1 MHDTRTQGHAR
12 HDQAVSGKPKR
23 RLVLPEGVAFGAMAA
38 IADLAFAANS
48 AASPLYRVYQEQFRF
63 SAITLTLLF
72 TVNIV
77 VLLVTLLFAGSL
89 SDYVGRRPVVLA
101 GLVAGAAAFGLF
113 LLAHGVG
120 LLFGARA
127 LLGVAVALI
136 TGAAAAALQ
145 DLRPSSSAAP
155 LLSSTAV
162 ARGGALGAIG
172 ASALAQY
179 APAPTRL
186 VWWILLGAFAAG
198 ALAVL
203 AMAEPG
209 TPRPGA
215 LSSLRPQVS
224 VPRPARGAFVAAVP
238 CLVGLWALVGFYFS
252 LGPSLVAQLL
262 HSGNLLWGGV
272 VLLLL
277 GGTSAAAAA
286 GALTKADPSRVMLA
300 GCIALSVGALV
311 TFAAIETGTPAA
323 LFLGTAVA
331 GLGWGPAFTGA
342 YRGTVVLVPSGQRAG
357 LITAIYI
364 VSYVALGTA
373 VIGGVTTTVYGLHA
387 TALVYSVVVAGLTA
401 AAAAILLVRRPG
413 TAPKGCRVTISGRIE
428 AGPAGAAGPDAG
440 LPGGPPPARPC
451 RPGRGLREHVTDQHI
466 GLQHRQVLRRHRRR
480 RRHHPQTS

>member
-1 MHDTRTQGHAR
+1 MRDTRTQGHAR

-23 RLVLPEGVAFGAMAA
+23 RLALPDGIPFGAMAA
-38 IADLAFAANS
+38 IADLAFAANN
-48 AASPLYRVYQEQFRF
+48 AAAPLYRVYQEQFRF
-63 SAITLTLLF
+63 SAITLTSLF
-72 TVNIV
+72 TVFIV

-136 TGAAAAALQ
+136 TGAAAAALH
-145 DLRPSSSAAP
+145 DLRPHGSAAP

-162 ARGGALGAIG
+162 AAGGALGAIG

-272 VLLLL
+272 VLLVL
-277 GGTSAAAAA
+277 GGTSAAAA
-286 GALTKADPSRVMLA
+286 GALTKADPSRMMLA

-331 GLGWGPAFTGA
+331 GLGWGPAVTGA
-342 YRGTVVLVPSGQRAG
+342 YRGLVVLVPSRQPGR
-357 LITAIYI
+357 LITAHFNRLY
-364 VSYVALGTA
+364 L
-373 VIGGVTTTVYGLHA
+373 
-387 TALVYSVVVAGLTA
+387 
-401 AAAAILLVRRPG
+401 
-413 TAPKGCRVTISGRIE
+413 C
-428 AGPAGAAGPDAG
+428 
-440 LPGGPPPARPC
+440 AR
-451 RPGRGLREHVTDQHI
+451 
-466 GLQHRQVLRRHRRR
+466 
-480 RRHHPQTS
+480 

>member
-1 MHDTRTQGHAR
+1 MRDTRTQGHAR

-38 IADLAFAANS
+38 IADLAFAAQS

-72 TVNIV
+72 TVFIV

-101 GLVAGAAAFGLF
+101 GLVSGAAAVGLF

-145 DLRPSSSAAP
+145 DLRPHGSAAP

-162 ARGGALGAIG
+162 AVGGALGAIG

-215 LSSLRPQVS
+215 LSSLRPRVS

-277 GGTSAAAAA
+277 GGTSAAAS
-286 GALTKADPSRVMLA
+286 GALTKADPSRLMLA

-413 TAPKGCRVTISGRIE
+413 TA
-428 AGPAGAAGPDAG
+428 G

-451 RPGRGLREHVTDQHI
+451 RPGRGLREHVTGQHI

-480 RRHHPQTS
+480 RRHLTLPARGWHARTERNLPGRD

>member
-1 MHDTRTQGHAR
+1 MRDTRTQGHAR

-38 IADLAFAANS
+38 IADLAFAAQS

-72 TVNIV
+72 TVNIG

-101 GLVAGAAAFGLF
+101 GLVSGAAASGLF

-136 TGAAAAALQ
+136 TGAAAAALH
-145 DLRPSSSAAP
+145 DLRPHGSAAP

-162 ARGGALGAIG
+162 AAGGAVGAIG

-277 GGTSAAAAA
+277 GGTSAAAS
-286 GALTKADPSRVMLA
+286 GALTKADPSRLMLA
-300 GCIALSVGALV
+300 GCIALSAGALV

-342 YRGTVVLVPSGQRAG
+342 YRGTVALVPSGQQAG

-413 TAPKGCRVTISGRIE
+413 TA
-428 AGPAGAAGPDAG
+428 G

-451 RPGRGLREHVTDQHI
+451 RPGRGLREHVTGQHI

>member
-1 MHDTRTQGHAR
+1 MRDTRTQGHAR
-12 HDQAVSGKPKR
+12 HDQAVSGNPKR

-38 IADLAFAANS
+38 IADLAFAANN

-72 TVNIV
+72 TVFIV
-77 VLLVTLLFAGSL
+77 VLLVTLLVAGSL

-101 GLVAGAAAFGLF
+101 GLVAGAAASGLF

-136 TGAAAAALQ
+136 TGAAAAALH
-145 DLRPSSSAAP
+145 DLRPHGSAAP

-277 GGTSAAAAA
+277 GGTSAATS
-286 GALTKADPSRVMLA
+286 GALTKADPSRLMLA

-342 YRGTVVLVPSGQRAG
+342 YRATVVLVPSGQQAG

-387 TALVYSVVVAGLTA
+387 TALVYSVVIAGLTA
-401 AAAAILLVRRPG
+401 AAAAILLARRPG
-413 TAPKGCRVTISGRIE
+413 TAPKGCRVTISERIE

-451 RPGRGLREHVTDQHI
+451 RPGRGLREHVTNQHI

>member
-1 MHDTRTQGHAR
+1 MRDTRTQGHAR

-38 IADLAFAANS
+38 IADLAFVANS

-72 TVNIV
+72 TVFIV

-101 GLVAGAAAFGLF
+101 GLVSGAAAVGLF

-162 ARGGALGAIG
+162 AGGGALGAIG

-215 LSSLRPQVS
+215 LSSLRPRVS

-272 VLLLL
+272 VLLVL
-277 GGTSAAAAA
+277 GGTSAAAA
-286 GALTKADPSRVMLA
+286 GALTKADPSRAMLA

-331 GLGWGPAFTGA
+331 GLGWGPAFMGA

-413 TAPKGCRVTISGRIE
+413 TAPGGCRVTISERIE
-428 AGPAGAAGPDAG
+428 AEPAGAAGPDAG

-451 RPGRGLREHVTDQHI
+451 RPGRGLREHVTGQHI

>member
-1 MHDTRTQGHAR
+1 MYDTRTQGHTM
-12 HDQAVSGKPKR
+12 HDQAVSGEPRR
-23 RLVLPEGVAFGAMAA
+23 RLVLPKGAAFGAMAA
-38 IADLAFAANS
+38 IAYLAFAANN

-72 TVNIV
+72 TVNMV

-101 GLVAGAAAFGLF
+101 GLVPGAAAFGLF

-145 DLRPSSSAAP
+145 DLRPNSSAAP
-155 LLSSTAV
+155 LLSSTAPS
-162 ARGGALGAIG
+162 GGAALGAIG

-186 VWWILLGAFAAG
+186 VWWILLGAFVAG
-198 ALAVL
+198 VLAVL

-215 LSSLRPQVS
+215 LSSLRPRVS
-224 VPRPARGAFVAAVP
+224 VPPPASGAFVAAAP

-262 HSGNLLWGGV
+262 HSSNLLWGGV
-272 VLLLL
+272 VMFLLM
-277 GGTSAAAAA
+277 GIGAAAS
-286 GALTKADPSRVMLA
+286 GALVKADPPRVMLG
-300 GCIALSVGALV
+300 GCVALTAGALV
-311 TFAAIETGTPAA
+311 TFAGIETGTPAV
-323 LFLGTAVA
+323 LFLGTAIA
-331 GLGWGPAFTGA
+331 GLGLGPAFMGA
-342 YRGTVVLVPSGQRAG
+342 YRTTVVLVPSGQRAG

-364 VSYVALGTA
+364 VSYVGLVVPT
-373 VIGGVTTTVYGLHA
+373 VIGGVTTTLYGLHG

-401 AAAAILLVRRPG
+401 AAAAILLAHRPANRSALISSGTVSAQNSATTWRR
-413 TAPKGCRVTISGRIE
+413 T
-428 AGPAGAAGPDAG
+428 
-440 LPGGPPPARPC
+440 RP
-451 RPGRGLREHVTDQHI
+451 
-466 GLQHRQVLRRHRRR
+466 
-480 RRHHPQTS
+480 

>member
-1 MHDTRTQGHAR
+1 MRDTRTQGHAR

-38 IADLAFAANS
+38 IADLAFAANN

-145 DLRPSSSAAP
+145 DLRPHGSAAP

-162 ARGGALGAIG
+162 AAGGALGAIG

-277 GGTSAAAAA
+277 GGTSRRGRRRAHE
-286 GALTKADPSRVMLA
+286 GRPLSR
-300 GCIALSVGALV
+300 
-311 TFAAIETGTPAA
+311 
-323 LFLGTAVA
+323 
-331 GLGWGPAFTGA
+331 
-342 YRGTVVLVPSGQRAG
+342 
-357 LITAIYI
+357 
-364 VSYVALGTA
+364 
-373 VIGGVTTTVYGLHA
+373 
-387 TALVYSVVVAGLTA
+387 
-401 AAAAILLVRRPG
+401 
-413 TAPKGCRVTISGRIE
+413 
-428 AGPAGAAGPDAG
+428 DAG
-440 LPGGPPPARPC
+440 RLHRSFRWCLGDL
-451 RPGRGLREHVTDQHI
+451 RGD
-466 GLQHRQVLRRHRRR
+466 
-480 RRHHPQTS
+480 

>member
-1 MHDTRTQGHAR
+1 MSDTRTQGTAR
-12 HDQAVSGKPKR
+12 RNQAASGKPR
-23 RLVLPEGVAFGAMAA
+23 RRRVLPEGAAFGAMAA
-38 IADLAFAANS
+38 IAFLAFAANT

-72 TVNIV
+72 MAYIV
-77 VLLVTLLFAGSL
+77 ALLVTLLFAGSL
-89 SDYVGRRPVVLA
+89 SDHAGRRPVVLA
-101 GLVAGAAAFGLF
+101 GLVLGAAASGLF

-136 TGAAAAALQ
+136 TGEAAAALQ
-145 DLRPSSSAAP
+145 DLRPRGSAAP
-155 LLSSTAV
+155 LLSSTAPS
-162 ARGGALGAIG
+162 GGAALGAIG

-198 ALAVL
+198 ALAVA

-209 TPRPGA
+209 TPHPGA
-215 LSSLRPQVS
+215 LGSLRPKVS
-224 VPRPARGAFVAAVP
+224 VPRSASGAFVAAVP
-238 CLVGLWALVGFYFS
+238 CLVGLWALIGFYFS

-277 GGTSAAAAA
+277 GGIGAAAS
-286 GALTKADPSRVMLA
+286 GALTKADPTRVMLA
-300 GCIALSVGALV
+300 GCIALTIGALV
-311 TFAAIETGTPAA
+311 TFAGIETGTPTA
-323 LFLGTAVA
+323 LFLGTAIA
-331 GLGWGPAFTGA
+331 GLGWGPAFMGA
-342 YRGTVVLVPSGQRAG
+342 YRATVVLVPSEQQAG

-364 VSYVALGTA
+364 VSYVGLGTA

-401 AAAAILLVRRPG
+401 AAAAILLVGGPG
-413 TAPKGCRVTISGRIE
+413 TDPPRVT
-428 AGPAGAAGPDAG
+428 
-440 LPGGPPPARPC
+440 AR
-451 RPGRGLREHVTDQHI
+451 
-466 GLQHRQVLRRHRRR
+466 
-480 RRHHPQTS
+480 